1 MSTPWANENCWPVEV
16 THDGRP
22 GCMQF
27 LRCYSRISPTVNT
40 VWHKSRESM
49 SLYDALERNTWVAF
63 TKIKAVHTRG
73 AQAHD
78 QFRIRESITIT
89 QSESGSRTNS
99 IPQEEHWTKRAGVRA
114 WVESVPVRG
123 PGQAPV
129 VPDLVP
135 AQGSGR
141 HPVRPP
147 SAHVH
152 VLA

>member
-40 VWHKSRESM
+40 VWDKSRESM

-78 QFRIRESITIT
+78 QFRIRESITPELCTDSWFT
-89 QSESGSRTNS
+89 QIPPAESGCC
-99 IPQEEHWTKRAGVRA
+99 
-114 WVESVPVRG
+114 
-123 PGQAPV
+123 
-129 VPDLVP
+129 
-135 AQGSGR
+135 GS
-141 HPVRPP
+141 PEW
-147 SAHVH
+147 
-152 VLA
+152 